1 MTYILNI
8 DSELNFEKE
17 KPLKNKIANT
27 LNKDNYEI
35 SELKNISVDE
45 MKEKYEYTMK
55 KIDDKKVLKTNKKKK
70 KKKIYISP
78 NSKYYYLY

>member
-70 KKKIYISP
+70 KKNFIVP
-78 NSKYYYLY
+78 

>member
-70 KKKIYISP
+70 FIVLLILDTTTYIDI
-78 NSKYYYLY
+78 

>member
-70 KKKIYISP
+70 KKI
-78 NSKYYYLY
+78 L

>member
-35 SELKNISVDE
+35 SELKNISIDE

-70 KKKIYISP
+70 FIVLLILDTTTYIDI
-78 NSKYYYLY
+78 